1 MVSGKYW
8 SAIAAL
14 IPQGVVGHSCLGWG
28 AVPGVAVVDTLAN
41 ERVVA
46 IPRGEAQGRRLTTP
60 KPRKGTL
67 GGEGCITL
75 ELEQGSRATCSGE
88 MQPSDRK
95 SVV

>member
-1 MVSGKYW
+1 MVSARYW

-46 IPRGEAQGRRLTTP
+46 IP
-60 KPRKGTL
+60 K
-67 GGEGCITL
+67 
-75 ELEQGSRATCSGE
+75 
-88 MQPSDRK
+88 
-95 SVV
+95 